1 MGRKA
6 REFEESAYKNS
17 KLYLYYFNR
26 LKELAISMF
35 EWKNLPSTVDPRFLE
50 LTLFNDG
57 QCLFFKDEVM
67 GYLTLQCTIGG
78 QFNVYRVPT
87 NRRAYATNGYQNKLD
102 DTNSVIIYNNMLREN
117 TIEVVDMFAK
127 RLYDLD
133 SIIDVNANAQKTP
146 VLITC
151 DETQRLTLQNIY
163 MQYTGNQPVIYGN
176 KNLDVNG
183 IKVLKTDA
191 PYIGQMIYEL
201 KINVWNEA
209 LSYLGISTVNNVK
222 RERLIT
228 DEVQRNLG
236 GTYASR
242 YSRLNMRKQACQKI
256 NEMFGLNIDVDY
268 RQDYSE
274 LVEKAD
280 SPENNE
286 ESEVENNE

>member
-1 MGRKA
+1 MGRKS

-35 EWKNLPSTVDPRFLE
+35 EWKNLPSSVDPRFLE

-87 NRRAYATNGYQNKLD
+87 NRRAYATNGYQNNLD
-102 DTNSVIIYNNMLREN
+102 ETNSVIIYNNMLREN

-201 KINVWNEA
+201 KINVWDEA

-242 YSRLNMRKQACQKI
+242 YSRMNMRKEACKNI

-274 LVEKAD
+274 LVEKND

-286 ESEVENNE
+286 ESEVEKQ

>member
-1 MGRKA
+1 MGRKS
-6 REFEESAYKNS
+6 REFEESAYKNN

-35 EWKNLPSTVDPRFLE
+35 EWKNLPSSVDPRFLE

-87 NRRAYATNGYQNKLD
+87 NRRAYATNGYQNNLD
-102 DTNSVIIYNNMLREN
+102 ETNSVIIYNNMLREN

-228 DEVQRNLG
+228 GEVQRNLG

-242 YSRLNMRKQACQKI
+242 YSRMNMRKEACKNI
-256 NEMFGLNIDVDY
+256 NEMFGLNIDVNY

-274 LVEKAD
+274 LVEKTD
-280 SPENNE
+280 SPENHE

>member
-1 MGRKA
+1 MRKRV
-6 REFEESAYKNS
+6 REFEESAYKNNR
-17 KLYLYYFNR
+17 LYLYYFNR

-35 EWKNLPSTVDPRFLE
+35 EWKNLPSSVDARFLE
-50 LTLFNDG
+50 LTLFDDG

-67 GYLTLQCTIGG
+67 GYLSLQCTIGG
-78 QFNVYRVPT
+78 KFNVYRTPID
-87 NRRAYATNGYQNKLD
+87 RRAFATNGYQNNLN

-117 TIEVVDMFAK
+117 TIGAVEMFAK

-133 SIIDVNANAQKTP
+133 SIIEVNANAQKTP

-151 DETQRLTLQNIY
+151 DESQRLTLQNVY
-163 MQYTGNQPVIYGN
+163 MQYIGNQPVIYGN

-201 KINVWNEA
+201 KINIWNEA

-242 YSRLNMRKQACQKI
+242 YSRMNMRKEACKKI
-256 NEMFGLNIDVDY
+256 NDMFGLNIDVDY

-274 LVEKAD
+274 LVEKTD
-280 SPENNE
+280 SPENNN
-286 ESEVENNE
+286 ESEDENNE

>member
-35 EWKNLPSTVDPRFLE
+35 EWKNLPSSVDPRFLE

-87 NRRAYATNGYQNKLD
+87 NRRAYATNGYQNNLD

-127 RLYDLD
+127 RLYGLD

-242 YSRLNMRKQACQKI
+242 YSRMNMRKEACKNI

-274 LVEKAD
+274 LVEKTD
-280 SPENNE
+280 SSENNG

>member
-1 MGRKA
+1 MGRKS

-35 EWKNLPSTVDPRFLE
+35 EWKNLPSSVDPRFLE

-87 NRRAYATNGYQNKLD
+87 NRRAYATNGYQNNLD
-102 DTNSVIIYNNMLREN
+102 ETNSVIIYNNMLRKN

-209 LSYLGISTVNNVK
+209 LSYLGISTVNNAK

-242 YSRLNMRKQACQKI
+242 YSRMNMRKEACKNI
-256 NEMFGLNIDVDY
+256 NKMFGLNIDVDY

-274 LVEKAD
+274 LVEKTD

>member
-1 MGRKA
+1 MGRKT
-6 REFEESAYKNS
+6 REFEESAYKNN

-35 EWKNLPSTVDPRFLE
+35 EWKNLPSSVDPRFLE

-87 NRRAYATNGYQNKLD
+87 NRRAYATNGYQNNLD
-102 DTNSVIIYNNMLREN
+102 ETNSVIIYNNMLREN

-127 RLYDLD
+127 RLYGLD

-209 LSYLGISTVNNVK
+209 LSYLGISTVNNAK

-242 YSRLNMRKQACQKI
+242 YSRMNMRKEACKNI

-274 LVEKAD
+274 LVEQTD
-280 SPENNE
+280 SPENNV

>member
-1 MGRKA
+1 MGRKT
-6 REFEESAYKNS
+6 REFEESAYKNN

-35 EWKNLPSTVDPRFLE
+35 EWKNLPSSVDPRFLE

-87 NRRAYATNGYQNKLD
+87 NRRAYATNGYQNNLD

-242 YSRLNMRKQACQKI
+242 YSRMNMRKEACKNI
-256 NEMFGLNIDVDY
+256 NKMFGLNIDVDY

-274 LVEKAD
+274 LVEKTD
-280 SPENNE
+280 SSENNE

>member
-1 MGRKA
+1 MGRKS

-35 EWKNLPSTVDPRFLE
+35 EWKNLPSSVDPRFLE

-87 NRRAYATNGYQNKLD
+87 NRRAYATNGYQNNLD
-102 DTNSVIIYNNMLREN
+102 ETNSVIIYNNMLWEN

-242 YSRLNMRKQACQKI
+242 YSRMNMRKEACKNI

-274 LVEKAD
+274 LVEKTD

-286 ESEVENNE
+286 ESEVKNNE

>member
-1 MGRKA
+1 MRRKA
-6 REFEESAYKNS
+6 REFEESAYKNNR
-17 KLYLYYFNR
+17 LYLYYFNR

-35 EWKNLPSTVDPRFLE
+35 EWKNLPSSVDTRFLE

-67 GYLTLQCTIGG
+67 GYLALQCTIGG

-87 NRRAYATNGYQNKLD
+87 NRRAYATNGYQNNLNES
-102 DTNSVIIYNNMLREN
+102 NSVIIYNNMLREN

-242 YSRLNMRKQACQKI
+242 YSRMNMRKEACKNI

-274 LVEKAD
+274 LVEKNE

-286 ESEVENNE
+286 ESEVKNNE

>member
-1 MGRKA
+1 MGRKS
-6 REFEESAYKNS
+6 REFEESAYKNN

-35 EWKNLPSTVDPRFLE
+35 EWKNLPSSVDPRFLE

-87 NRRAYATNGYQNKLD
+87 NRRAYATNGYQNNLD
-102 DTNSVIIYNNMLREN
+102 DTNSVIIYNTMLREN

-242 YSRLNMRKQACQKI
+242 YSRMNMRKEACKNI

-274 LVEKAD
+274 LVEKTD

>member
-1 MGRKA
+1 MRRKA

-35 EWKNLPSTVDPRFLE
+35 EWKNLPSSVDPRFLE

-87 NRRAYATNGYQNKLD
+87 NRRAYATNGYQNNLD
-102 DTNSVIIYNNMLREN
+102 ETDSVIIYNNMLREN

-228 DEVQRNLG
+228 DEVQKNLG

-242 YSRLNMRKQACQKI
+242 YSRMNMRKEACKNI

-274 LVEKAD
+274 LVEKTD

-286 ESEVENNE
+286 ESEVKKQ

>member
-1 MGRKA
+1 MRRKA
-6 REFEESAYKNS
+6 REFEESAYKNN

-35 EWKNLPSTVDPRFLE
+35 EWKNLPSSVDPRFLE

-87 NRRAYATNGYQNKLD
+87 NRRAYATNGYQNNLD
-102 DTNSVIIYNNMLREN
+102 ETNSVIIYNNMLREN

-242 YSRLNMRKQACQKI
+242 YSRMNMRKEACKNI
-256 NEMFGLNIDVDY
+256 NEMFELNIDVDY

-274 LVEKAD
+274 LVEKTD
-280 SPENNE
+280 SSENNE

>member
-1 MGRKA
+1 
-6 REFEESAYKNS
+6 
-17 KLYLYYFNR
+17 
-26 LKELAISMF
+26 MF
-35 EWKNLPSTVDPRFLE
+35 EWKNLPSSVDPRFLE

-78 QFNVYRVPT
+78 QFNEYRVPT
-87 NRRAYATNGYQNKLD
+87 NRRAYATNGYQNNLD
-102 DTNSVIIYNNMLREN
+102 ETNSVIIYNNMLREN

-201 KINVWNEA
+201 KVNVWNEA

-242 YSRLNMRKQACQKI
+242 YSRMNMRKEACKNI

-274 LVEKAD
+274 LIEKTD
-280 SPENNE
+280 SSENNE
-286 ESEVENNE
+286 ESEVDNNE

>member
-35 EWKNLPSTVDPRFLE
+35 EWKNLPSSVDPRFLE

-78 QFNVYRVPT
+78 KFNVYRVPT
-87 NRRAYATNGYQNKLD
+87 NRRAYATNGYQNNLD
-102 DTNSVIIYNNMLREN
+102 ETNSVIIYNNMLREN

-242 YSRLNMRKQACQKI
+242 YSRMNMRKEACKNI

-274 LVEKAD
+274 LVEKND

>member
-1 MGRKA
+1 MRRKA
-6 REFEESAYKNS
+6 REFEESAYKNN

-87 NRRAYATNGYQNKLD
+87 NRRAYATNGYQNNLD
-102 DTNSVIIYNNMLREN
+102 ETNSVIIYNNMLREN

-201 KINVWNEA
+201 KTNVWNEA

-242 YSRLNMRKQACQKI
+242 YSRMNMRKEACKNI

-274 LVEKAD
+274 LVEKAN
-280 SPENNE
+280 SSENNE
-286 ESEVENNE
+286 ESEGENNE

>member
-1 MGRKA
+1 MGRKS

-35 EWKNLPSTVDPRFLE
+35 EWKNLPSSVDPRFLE

-87 NRRAYATNGYQNKLD
+87 NRRAYATNGYQNNLD
-102 DTNSVIIYNNMLREN
+102 ETNSVIIYNNMLREN

-201 KINVWNEA
+201 KINVWDEA

-242 YSRLNMRKQACQKI
+242 YSRMNMRKEACKNI

-274 LVEKAD
+274 LVEKTD

-286 ESEVENNE
+286 ESEVEKQ

>member
-35 EWKNLPSTVDPRFLE
+35 EWKNLPSSVDPRFLE

-87 NRRAYATNGYQNKLD
+87 NRRAYATNGYQNNLD
-102 DTNSVIIYNNMLREN
+102 ETNSVIIYNNMLREN

-242 YSRLNMRKQACQKI
+242 YSRMNMRKEACKNI

-274 LVEKAD
+274 LVEETD

>member
-1 MGRKA
+1 MRKKIK
-6 REFEESAYKNS
+6 EFEESAYKNNE
-17 KLYLYYFNR
+17 LYLYYFNR

-35 EWKNLPSTVDPRFLE
+35 EWKNLPSSVDARFLE
-50 LTLFNDG
+50 LTLFDDG

-78 QFNVYRVPT
+78 QFNVYRVPI
-87 NRRAYATNGYQNKLD
+87 NRRAYATNGYQNNLNATD
-102 DTNSVIIYNNMLREN
+102 SVIIYNNMLRLN
-117 TIEVVDMFAK
+117 SIGAIDMFAK

-133 SIIDVNANAQKTP
+133 SIIDVNAKAQKTP
-146 VLITC
+146 TLITC
-151 DETQRLTLQNIY
+151 DETQRLTLQNVY
-163 MQYTGNQPVIYGN
+163 MQYVGNQPVIYGN

-191 PYIGQMIYEL
+191 PYIGQQIYEL
-201 KINVWNEA
+201 KVNIWNEA

-242 YSRLNMRKQACQKI
+242 HSRMNMRKEACEKI
-256 NEMFGLNIDVDY
+256 NKMFGLNIDVDY

-280 SPENNE
+280 SSENSN
-286 ESEVENNE
+286 ESEVTNNE

>member
-1 MGRKA
+1 MRKKVK
-6 REFEESAYKNS
+6 EFEESAYKNS
-17 KLYLYYFNR
+17 ELYLYYFNR

-35 EWKNLPSTVDPRFLE
+35 EWKNLPPSIDARFLE
-50 LTLFNDG
+50 LTLFDDG

-67 GYLTLQCTIGG
+67 GYLSLQCTIGG
-78 QFNVYRVPT
+78 KFNVYRVPT
-87 NRRAYATNGYQNKLD
+87 NRRAYAVNGYQNNLD
-102 DTNSVIIYNNMLREN
+102 QTNSVIIYNNMLRIN
-117 TIEVVDMFAK
+117 TIGAVDMFAK
-127 RLYDLD
+127 RLYELD
-133 SIIDVNANAQKTP
+133 SIIDVNAKTQKTP
-146 VLITC
+146 LLITC
-151 DETQRLTLQNIY
+151 DETQRLTLQNVY
-163 MQYTGNQPVIYGN
+163 MQYIGNQPVIYGN

-191 PYIGQMIYEL
+191 PFIGQQMYEL
-201 KINVWNEA
+201 KVNIWNEA

-242 YSRLNMRKQACQKI
+242 YSRMNMRKEACKKI
-256 NEMFGLNIDVDY
+256 NDMFGLNIDVEY

-280 SPENNE
+280 STENNE

>member
-1 MGRKA
+1 MRKKV

-17 KLYLYYFNR
+17 ELYLYYFNR

-35 EWKNLPSTVDPRFLE
+35 EWKNLPSSVDARFLE
-50 LTLFNDG
+50 LTLFDDG

-78 QFNVYRVPT
+78 QFSVYRVPT
-87 NRRAYATNGYQNKLD
+87 NRRAYATNGYQNNLNAND
-102 DTNSVIIYNNMLREN
+102 SVIIYNNMLRLN
-117 TIEVVDMFAK
+117 SIGVIDMFAK

-133 SIIDVNANAQKTP
+133 SIIDVNAKAQKTP
-146 VLITC
+146 TLITC
-151 DETQRLTLQNIY
+151 DETQRLTLQNVY
-163 MQYTGNQPVIYGN
+163 MQYVGNQPVIYGN
-176 KNLDVNG
+176 KNLDVNA

-191 PYIGQMIYEL
+191 PYIGQQIYEL
-201 KINVWNEA
+201 KVNVWNEA

-242 YSRLNMRKQACQKI
+242 YSRMNMRKEACKKI
-256 NEMFGLNIDVDY
+256 NKMFGLNIDVDY

-280 SPENNE
+280 SSENSD
-286 ESEVENNE
+286 ESEVNNNE

>member
-6 REFEESAYKNS
+6 REFEESAYKNN

-87 NRRAYATNGYQNKLD
+87 NRRAYATNGYQNNLD
-102 DTNSVIIYNNMLREN
+102 ETNSVIIYNNMLREN

-127 RLYDLD
+127 RLYGLD

-242 YSRLNMRKQACQKI
+242 YSRMNMRKEACKNI

-274 LVEKAD
+274 LVEKTD
-280 SPENNE
+280 NSKNNE
-286 ESEVENNE
+286 EREVENNE

>member
-1 MGRKA
+1 MGRKT

-35 EWKNLPSTVDPRFLE
+35 EWKNLPSSVDPRFLE

-87 NRRAYATNGYQNKLD
+87 NRRAYATNGYQNNLD

-127 RLYDLD
+127 RLYGLD

-242 YSRLNMRKQACQKI
+242 YSRMNMRKEACKNI

-274 LVEKAD
+274 LVEKTD

-286 ESEVENNE
+286 ESEVKNNE

>member
-1 MGRKA
+1 MGRKS

-35 EWKNLPSTVDPRFLE
+35 EWKNLPSSVDPRFLE

-87 NRRAYATNGYQNKLD
+87 NRRAYATNGYQNNLD
-102 DTNSVIIYNNMLREN
+102 ETNSVIIYNNMLRKN

-242 YSRLNMRKQACQKI
+242 YSRMNMRKEACKNI
-256 NEMFGLNIDVDY
+256 NKMFGLNIDVDY

-274 LVEKAD
+274 LVEKTD

>member
-1 MGRKA
+1 MGRKT
-6 REFEESAYKNS
+6 REFEESACKNN

-35 EWKNLPSTVDPRFLE
+35 EWKNLPSSVDPRFLE

-87 NRRAYATNGYQNKLD
+87 NRRAYATNGYQNNLD

-242 YSRLNMRKQACQKI
+242 YSRMNMRKEACKNI

-274 LVEKAD
+274 LVEKTD

>member
-1 MGRKA
+1 MRRKS

-35 EWKNLPSTVDPRFLE
+35 EWKNLPSSVDPRFLE

-87 NRRAYATNGYQNKLD
+87 NRRAYATNGYQNNLD
-102 DTNSVIIYNNMLREN
+102 ETNSVIIYNNMLREN

-201 KINVWNEA
+201 KINIWNEA

-228 DEVQRNLG
+228 DEVQRSLG

-242 YSRLNMRKQACQKI
+242 YSRMNMRKEACKNI
-256 NEMFGLNIDVDY
+256 NEMFGLNIDIDY

-274 LVEKAD
+274 LVEKTD

-286 ESEVENNE
+286 ESEVKNNE

>member
-1 MGRKA
+1 MRRKA
-6 REFEESAYKNS
+6 REFEESAYKNN

-35 EWKNLPSTVDPRFLE
+35 EWKNLPSSVDPRFLE
-50 LTLFNDG
+50 VTLFNDG

-87 NRRAYATNGYQNKLD
+87 NRRAYATNGYQNNLD
-102 DTNSVIIYNNMLREN
+102 ETNSVIIYNNMLREN
-117 TIEVVDMFAK
+117 TIEVVNMFAK

-242 YSRLNMRKQACQKI
+242 YSRMNMRKEACKNI

-274 LVEKAD
+274 LVEKTD

-286 ESEVENNE
+286 ESEVKNNE

>member
-1 MGRKA
+1 MGRKS

-35 EWKNLPSTVDPRFLE
+35 EWKNLPSSVDPRFLE

-87 NRRAYATNGYQNKLD
+87 NRRAYATNGYQNNLD
-102 DTNSVIIYNNMLREN
+102 ETNSVIIYNNMLRKN

-201 KINVWNEA
+201 KVNVWNEA

-242 YSRLNMRKQACQKI
+242 YSRMNMRKEACKNI
-256 NEMFGLNIDVDY
+256 NKMFGWNIDVDY
-268 RQDYSE
+268 RKDY
-274 LVEKAD
+274 
-280 SPENNE
+280 
-286 ESEVENNE
+286 

>member
-1 MGRKA
+1 MGRKSK
-6 REFEESAYKNS
+6 EFEESAYKNS

-35 EWKNLPSTVDPRFLE
+35 EWKNLPSSVDPRFLE

-87 NRRAYATNGYQNKLD
+87 NRRAYATNGYQNNLD
-102 DTNSVIIYNNMLREN
+102 ETNSVIIYNNMLREN

-127 RLYDLD
+127 RLYGLD

-242 YSRLNMRKQACQKI
+242 YSRMNMRKEACKNI

-274 LVEKAD
+274 LVEKTD

-286 ESEVENNE
+286 ESEVKNNE

>member
-1 MGRKA
+1 MRRKA
-6 REFEESAYKNS
+6 REFEESAYKNN

-87 NRRAYATNGYQNKLD
+87 NRRAYATNGYQNNLD
-102 DTNSVIIYNNMLREN
+102 ETNSVIIYNNMLREN

-242 YSRLNMRKQACQKI
+242 YSRMNMRKEACKNI

-274 LVEKAD
+274 LVEKTD
-280 SPENNE
+280 SSENNE

>member
-1 MGRKA
+1 MGRKS

-35 EWKNLPSTVDPRFLE
+35 EWKNLPSSVDSRFLE
-50 LTLFNDG
+50 LTLVNDG

-87 NRRAYATNGYQNKLD
+87 NRRAYATNGYQNNLD
-102 DTNSVIIYNNMLREN
+102 ETNSVIIYNNMLREN

-191 PYIGQMIYEL
+191 PYIGQMI
-201 KINVWNEA
+201 
-209 LSYLGISTVNNVK
+209 
-222 RERLIT
+222 
-228 DEVQRNLG
+228 
-236 GTYASR
+236 
-242 YSRLNMRKQACQKI
+242 
-256 NEMFGLNIDVDY
+256 
-268 RQDYSE
+268 
-274 LVEKAD
+274 
-280 SPENNE
+280 
-286 ESEVENNE
+286 

>member
-1 MGRKA
+1 MGRKV
-6 REFEESAYKNS
+6 REFEESAYKNN

-87 NRRAYATNGYQNKLD
+87 NRRAYATNGYQNNLD

-127 RLYDLD
+127 RLYGLD

-242 YSRLNMRKQACQKI
+242 YSRMNMRKEACKNI

-274 LVEKAD
+274 LVEKTD

>member
-1 MGRKA
+1 MGRKSK
-6 REFEESAYKNS
+6 EFEESAYKNS

-35 EWKNLPSTVDPRFLE
+35 EWKNLPSSVDPRFLE

-57 QCLFFKDEVM
+57 QCLFFQDEVM

-87 NRRAYATNGYQNKLD
+87 NRRAYATNGYQNNLD
-102 DTNSVIIYNNMLREN
+102 ETNSIIIYNNMLREN

-127 RLYDLD
+127 RLYGLD

-201 KINVWNEA
+201 KLNVWNEA
-209 LSYLGISTVNNVK
+209 LSYLVISTVNNVK

-242 YSRLNMRKQACQKI
+242 YSRMNMRKEACKNI

-274 LVEKAD
+274 LVEKTD

-286 ESEVENNE
+286 ESEVKNNE

>member
-1 MGRKA
+1 MGRKS
-6 REFEESAYKNS
+6 REFEESAYKNN

-35 EWKNLPSTVDPRFLE
+35 EWKNLPSSVDPRFLE

-87 NRRAYATNGYQNKLD
+87 NRRAYATNGYQNNLD
-102 DTNSVIIYNNMLREN
+102 ETNSVIIYNNMLREN

-242 YSRLNMRKQACQKI
+242 YSRMNMRKEACKNI
-256 NEMFGLNIDVDY
+256 NEMFGLNIDVNY

-274 LVEKAD
+274 LVEKTD
-280 SPENNE
+280 SPENHE

>member
-1 MGRKA
+1 MGRKS

-35 EWKNLPSTVDPRFLE
+35 EWKNLPSSVDPRFLE

-78 QFNVYRVPT
+78 KFNVYRVPT
-87 NRRAYATNGYQNKLD
+87 NRRAYATNGYQNNLD
-102 DTNSVIIYNNMLREN
+102 ETNSVIIYNNMLREN

-242 YSRLNMRKQACQKI
+242 YSRMNMRKEACKNI
-256 NEMFGLNIDVDY
+256 NEMFGLNIDVNY

-274 LVEKAD
+274 LVEKTD
-280 SPENNE
+280 SPENHE

>member
-1 MGRKA
+1 MGRKV
-6 REFEESAYKNS
+6 REFEESAYKNN

-87 NRRAYATNGYQNKLD
+87 NRRAYATNGYQNNLD

-242 YSRLNMRKQACQKI
+242 YSRMNMRKEACKNI

-274 LVEKAD
+274 LVEKTD

>member
-1 MGRKA
+1 MRRKG

-35 EWKNLPSTVDPRFLE
+35 EWKNLPSSVDPRFLE

-87 NRRAYATNGYQNKLD
+87 NRRAYATNGYQNNLD
-102 DTNSVIIYNNMLREN
+102 ETNSVIIYNNMLREN

-127 RLYDLD
+127 RLYGLD

-242 YSRLNMRKQACQKI
+242 YSRMNMRKEACKNI

-280 SPENNE
+280 SGENNE
-286 ESEVENNE
+286 ESEGEKQ

>member
-1 MGRKA
+1 MRKKV

-17 KLYLYYFNR
+17 ELYLYYFNR

-35 EWKNLPSTVDPRFLE
+35 EWKNLPPSVDARFLE
-50 LTLFNDG
+50 LTLFDDG

-87 NRRAYATNGYQNKLD
+87 TRRAYATNGYQNNLNAD
-102 DTNSVIIYNNMLREN
+102 DSVIIYNNMLRLN
-117 TIEVVDMFAK
+117 SIGAIDMFAK

-133 SIIDVNANAQKTP
+133 SIIDVNAKAQKTP
-146 VLITC
+146 ILITC
-151 DETQRLTLQNIY
+151 DETQRLTLQNVY
-163 MQYTGNQPVIYGN
+163 LQYIGNQPVIYGN

-191 PYIGQMIYEL
+191 PYIGQQIYEL
-201 KINVWNEA
+201 KVNIWNEV
-209 LSYLGISTVNNVK
+209 LSYLGISNVNNVK
-222 RERLIT
+222 KERLIT

-242 YSRLNMRKQACQKI
+242 YSRLNMRKEACKKI
-256 NEMFGLNIDVDY
+256 NEMFDLNIDVDY

-280 SPENNE
+280 SSENSD
-286 ESEVENNE
+286 ESEVNNNE

>member
-1 MGRKA
+1 MRNKS
-6 REFEESAYKNS
+6 REFENSAYKNS
-17 KLYLYYFNR
+17 ETYLYYFNR

-35 EWKNLPSTVDPRFLE
+35 EWKNLPSTIDERFLE
-50 LTLFNDG
+50 LTLFEDG

-67 GYLTLQCTIGG
+67 GYLSLQCTIGG
-78 QFNVYRVPT
+78 KFNVYRIPT
-87 NRRAYATNGYQNKLD
+87 NRRAYATNGYQNNLTED
-102 DTNSVIIYNNMLREN
+102 NSVIIYNNMLRIN
-117 TIEVVDMFAK
+117 TISAVDMFAK

-133 SIIDVNANAQKTP
+133 SIIDINASAQKTP
-146 VLITC
+146 FLITC
-151 DETQRLTLQNIY
+151 DETQRLTLKNVY
-163 MQYTGNQPVIYGN
+163 MQYIGNQPVIYGN
-176 KNLDVNG
+176 KNLDVNA
-183 IKVLKTDA
+183 IKVLQTNA
-191 PYIGQMIYEL
+191 PYIGQQIYEL
-201 KINVWNEA
+201 KINIWNEA

-280 SPENNE
+280 SAENNE
-286 ESEVENNE
+286 ESEGEKNE

>member
-35 EWKNLPSTVDPRFLE
+35 EWKNLPSSVDPRFLE

-87 NRRAYATNGYQNKLD
+87 NRRAYATNGYQNNLD
-102 DTNSVIIYNNMLREN
+102 ETNSVIIYNNMLREN

-242 YSRLNMRKQACQKI
+242 YSRMNMRKEACKNI
-256 NEMFGLNIDVDY
+256 NKMFGLNIDIDY